1 MLVKIFLILIILSML
16 VTLGTGLI
24 YLIKDQGQSERTLKT
39 LMIRAGFTVILLI
52 ILIVGIATG
61 FIALHPLGY

>member
-1 MLVKIFLILIILSML
+1 MLVKIFLLLIILSML
-16 VTLGTGLI
+16 VTLGTGLV